1 MSLASVMGRVMV
13 AEGLYSHAFRT
24 MGQIRPGTLVSW
36 AGQGF
41 PGIPRLPGLPGLKQ

>member
-24 MGQIRPGTLVSW
+24 MGQIRPGRF
-36 AGQGF
+36 GF
-41 PGIPRLPGLPGLKQ
+41 LGGPGLS